1 MLHRGQG
8 LFQRGQAQARGRVR
22 RQAPS
27 RDGRRRPG
35 GEPRVA
41 PGVQGR
47 RARRLR
53 ELHLRP
59 RLDTRGLRPLGP
71 HGGGP
76 RQPGAGHRHSARAG
90 VRAAPGHGQR
100 GHSDRVPVLRR
111 RRALQEAARVVRG
124 EAGVPGR
131 RPPASPRQLLP
142 EVLQGHPRGPAAA
155 GAAAPAARDP
165 RLAPGSA
172 QGGRWAAGGGQ
183 GARCG
188 GGGLRGSG
196 GVTPCAPRPAPEPLQ
211 RRARGGRD
219 DFPFVHKCG
228 RLCRPCSSACRLRPT
243 PVGGQA
249 SKREIPG
256 LVPPPARSIPGRWIM
271 LGGCWQRA
279 TRVRRETGG
288 RPGRRGAQRLR
299 LPRAP
304 PLRAATGARTGASE
318 ACRNLS
324 QTVQRRLAT
333 VGRPRRAR
341 QEPWERDRHGRA
353 RGLRGALRRLGSD
366 PLSCGRPPPS
376 ASLAAGTSTAQ
387 S

>member
-1 MLHRGQG
+1 MRAVVPPLLVGVSPQADAGRGAG
-8 LFQRGQAQARGRVR
+8 EQARN
-22 RQAPS
+22 S
-27 RDGRRRPG
+27 R
-35 GEPRVA
+35 
-41 PGVQGR
+41 
-47 RARRLR
+47 
-53 ELHLRP
+53 
-59 RLDTRGLRPLGP
+59 
-71 HGGGP
+71 
-76 RQPGAGHRHSARAG
+76 S
-90 VRAAPGHGQR
+90 
-100 GHSDRVPVLRR
+100 
-111 RRALQEAARVVRG
+111 
-124 EAGVPGR
+124 
-131 RPPASPRQLLP
+131 RPPSCPVHP
-142 EVLQGHPRGPAAA
+142 GEVERACL
-155 GAAAPAARDP
+155 
-165 RLAPGSA
+165 
-172 QGGRWAAGGGQ
+172 AAGGT
-183 GARCG
+183 
-188 GGGLRGSG
+188 S
-196 GVTPCAPRPAPEPLQ
+196 V
-211 RRARGGRD
+211 
-219 DFPFVHKCG
+219 
-228 RLCRPCSSACRLRPT
+228 
-243 PVGGQA
+243 
-249 SKREIPG
+249 
-256 LVPPPARSIPGRWIM
+256 M